1 MCFSLIFH
9 IRNPAFGRNTVQT
22 VSCHRI
28 EDRSAVA
35 TITATNSVITATA
48 STSCSVTGA
57 QNSREG
63 LPYDS
68 SRGTAFNRKDEERS
82 QRNRFRE
89 NVVWSRPGS
98 GSTSAQSFSR
108 IEEEP
113 ISDDNGRHRQQ
124 VETADTDGTSL
135 RHNLGPVAST
145 SNNVASPDQS
155 ASQTVEV
162 STRGG
167 DSTGEELQN
176 VTASVSS
183 SGVDIATSS
192 QPYRIPSSDDNDSPS
207 LSLRSSVH
215 GSNRYATD
223 YARPLRRSTSSS
235 YERGGARR
243 RRGGDGSGTTRRAPR
258 VWTALNS
265 FDRPFRSEIWNV
277 DLGQG
282 GAEVFASQVTIASTS
297 SDQSVGDITPRSRS
311 AIPVYSFI
319 SYPSES
325 RYTSSIS
332 GVEPE
337 AHAIATATARTP
349 RHVHTAV
356 VIAGG
361 NENESDTALR
371 TAINRAIAGAF
382 AGNGEGAVAANIVN
396 TTFRL
401 QLWDFNDDVLPD
413 LRQCRLK
420 NELLN

>member
-1 MCFSLIFH
+1 M
-9 IRNPAFGRNTVQT
+9 
-22 VSCHRI
+22 
-28 EDRSAVA
+28 
-35 TITATNSVITATA
+35 ITATT
-48 STSCSVTGA
+48 STSCSVTNA
-57 QNSREG
+57 QNSPEG
-63 LPYDS
+63 FSYDS
-68 SRGTAFNRKDEERS
+68 SRRTAFNRTDDERRN
-82 QRNRFRE
+82 RNRFRE
-89 NVVWSRPGS
+89 NVIWSRS
-98 GSTSAQSFSR
+98 GSRSSSAQSFSR
-108 IEEEP
+108 MEEEP
-113 ISDDNGRHRQQ
+113 TSDTERRHRHQ
-124 VETADTDGTSL
+124 VDAVRTDSTSL
-135 RHNLGPVAST
+135 RHNLSPVASST
-145 SNNVASPDQS
+145 NSLATPDQNV
-155 ASQTVEV
+155 SQAIEI
-162 STRGG
+162 STRGDDNTRG
-167 DSTGEELQN
+167 QNLQN
-176 VTASVSS
+176 VAASVSS
-183 SGVDIATSS
+183 SSVDIATSS
-192 QPYRIPSSDDNDSPS
+192 HLYSIPSSENNDSS
-207 LSLRSSVH
+207 SVSLRSSAH
-215 GSNRYATD
+215 DSNRYATD
-223 YARPLRRSTSSS
+223 YARSLRRSTSGG

-243 RRGGDGSGTTRRAPR
+243 RRSRDGGGTSRRAPG

-297 SDQSVGDITPRSRS
+297 SNQSMADITSRSRS

-361 NENESDTALR
+361 NENESNTALR

-413 LRQCRLK
+413 LRQCRFDLHWSF
-420 NELLN
+420 LDRYQF